1 MDQNQCVPI
10 LSRTSLDSVNRWTM
24 APSGRKT
31 ITIDAPILI
40 TSNKIAVWMDEDWMH
55 NFFDFIKKHKFQF
68 SGLQHKNKKLK
79 LTFATAKD
87 CTMFALK
94 YASRKK

>member
-1 MDQNQCVPI
+1 MVQNPCVPTS
-10 LSRTSLDSVNRWTM
+10 SRIYHGSANRWTM
-24 APSGRKT
+24 APSGRKS
-31 ITIDAPILI
+31 ITIDAPIMI
-40 TSNKIAVWMDEDWMH
+40 TSNRIAVWMDEDWMH
-55 NFFDFIKKHKFQF
+55 NFFDFMKKHKFQF

-79 LTFATAKD
+79 LTFVTAKE

>member
-1 MDQNQCVPI
+1 MVINPCAPTS
-10 LSRTSLDSVNRWTM
+10 SRTSRDNVNRWTM
-24 APSGRKT
+24 AQSGRKS

-55 NFFDFIKKHKFQF
+55 NFFDFIKKNKFQF